1 MENKIQIANM
11 VESQFQQL
19 ASEGKMKLQEN
30 GQVQI
35 VEDQIEREFL
45 MKSYK
50 KDREQQQIEE
60 NIQGENLM
68 DRFNEADNEDL
79 E

>member
-1 MENKIQIANM
+1 
-11 VESQFQQL
+11 
-19 ASEGKMKLQEN
+19 MKLQED

-50 KDREQQQIEE
+50 KDRE
-60 NIQGENLM
+60 
-68 DRFNEADNEDL
+68 
-79 E
+79 